1 MIRLNGNRY
10 ECDDPHVEKVWLS
23 AMTSVTA
30 VSQIRL
36 NVLLKNGNSK
46 TFWSMTGEPDEVVIN
61 RLIQEAEAWLATL
74 PATDRGY
81 EGL

>member
-1 MIRLNGNRY
+1 MFRLNGNHY
-10 ECDDPHVEKVWLS
+10 ECEDPHVEKVWLS

-36 NVLLKNGNSK
+36 NFLLKNGDKK

-61 RLIQEAEAWLATL
+61 RLIQEAEAWLAAL
-74 PATDRGY
+74 PADPS
-81 EGL
+81 L